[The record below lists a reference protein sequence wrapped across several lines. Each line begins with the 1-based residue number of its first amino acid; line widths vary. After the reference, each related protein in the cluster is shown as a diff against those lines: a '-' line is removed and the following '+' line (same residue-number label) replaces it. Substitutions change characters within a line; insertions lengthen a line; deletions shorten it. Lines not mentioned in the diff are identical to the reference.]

1 MTRKIVALIFMFAY
15 GAILFGCVG
24 TQDINEDRPGSR
36 PSVDQY
42 MRSNEDENMRETA
55 GRI

>member
-1 MTRKIVALIFMFAY
+1 MIRKIIALIFMIAY
-15 GAILFGCVG
+15 GVILCGCAG
-24 TQDINEDRPGSR
+24 MQDVNEDRPGSR

-42 MRSNEDENMRETA
+42 MRSNEDENLRETA